1 MEHIVH
7 YNIEILPINTKDQL
21 ADLFTKLLP
30 KETFDWLR
38 DKVQGIDWTTN
49 TILIVKQGSVSFMSK
64 RGCDDSLYATD
75 KNQCGIE

>member
-21 ADLFTKLLP
+21 ADLFTKPLP

-38 DKVQGIDWTTN
+38 DKVQGID
-49 TILIVKQGSVSFMSK
+49 
-64 RGCDDSLYATD
+64 
-75 KNQCGIE
+75 